1 MEFLQ
6 SCKKEKLIPSF
17 RDESCSQRNSRL
29 RDSKD
34 LPKVEFDELKIL
46 LKDKA
51 IVLQKADKGNAFFI
65 LNRNDYVC
73 RIINILNDRS
83 KFQKINIKF
92 TSLRDKREISNEHY
106 NDSSLSGSRFG
117 ILYDLAKVHNVVM
130 DCLPFFRPVLSV
142 IGALAYKLAKFL
154 VPMVGPLTI
163 KDYAIK
169 DSFSFAEGRQTF
181 GSKLVM
187 ASLTSYL

>member
-6 SCKKEKLIPSF
+6 SCKKEKLIPNF
-17 RDESCSQRNSRL
+17 RDESCSQRNSKL

-51 IVLQKADKGNAFFI
+51 IILQKADKGNAFFI

-73 RIINILNDRS
+73 RMINILNDRS

-106 NDSSLSGSRFG
+106 ND
-117 ILYDLAKVHNVVM
+117 
-130 DCLPFFRPVLSV
+130 
-142 IGALAYKLAKFL
+142 
-154 VPMVGPLTI
+154 
-163 KDYAIK
+163 
-169 DSFSFAEGRQTF
+169 
-181 GSKLVM
+181 
-187 ASLTSYL
+187 

>member
-1 MEFLQ
+1 MELPKVEF
-6 SCKKEKLIPSF
+6 
-17 RDESCSQRNSRL
+17 
-29 RDSKD
+29 D

-51 IVLQKADKGNAFFI
+51 IILQKADKGNAFSI

-130 DCLPFFRPVLSV
+130 D
-142 IGALAYKLAKFL
+142 
-154 VPMVGPLTI
+154 
-163 KDYAIK
+163 
-169 DSFSFAEGRQTF
+169 
-181 GSKLVM
+181 
-187 ASLTSYL
+187 